1 MTRERKPSTPQYYKT
16 TIHLSRVSCGK
27 GSTAEP
33 LGRSSTIAP
42 SQYKHN
48 SRNSTRYTRVEQ
60 SSLRFTSPIS
70 SMAPARR
77 TRPSLT
83 KPKQEPVEKRRA
95 IKLAPVT
102 KQKPVAQ
109 RRATEL
115 APVTK
120 NAEEATMTIEEEQ
133 APQEP
138 PVSN

>member
-1 MTRERKPSTPQYYKT
+1 MTRERKPPTPQYYKT
-16 TIHLSRVSCGK
+16 TIHLSRVSCGE

-60 SSLRFTSPIS
+60 SSLRFTSPIN
-70 SMAPARR
+70 SMAPAHR

-83 KPKQEPVEKRRA
+83 KPKQEPV
-95 IKLAPVT
+95 
-102 KQKPVAQ
+102 AQ
-109 RRATEL
+109 RRATKP

-120 NAEEATMTIEEEQ
+120 NAEEVTMTIEEEQ
-133 APQEP
+133 A
-138 PVSN
+138 VSNMGVS